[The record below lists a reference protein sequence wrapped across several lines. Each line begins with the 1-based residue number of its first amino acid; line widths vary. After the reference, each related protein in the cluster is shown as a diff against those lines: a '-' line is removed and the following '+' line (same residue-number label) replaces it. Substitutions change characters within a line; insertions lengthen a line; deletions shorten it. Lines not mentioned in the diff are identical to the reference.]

1 MFQPSRPPSAY
12 KTPYISDP
20 LSHIG
25 KFGATIIGFKLL
37 TCSSRS
43 VFFPHEARYLAAELP
58 STPAPTT
65 QTSKRSPVIAIL
77 KQPWNGDSTNKRT
90 GDFRESAR
98 FYPYL
103 QIQIWKQDLLVL
115 LLTLLFTSVNL
126 RVKPVLSA
134 VQCKMSSK
142 ASAQAFIFAG
152 TCAVARKPNRLLVKW
167 LILPAGSARKNRLF
181 CSKFCSVPAK
191 GL

>member
-1 MFQPSRPPSAY
+1 MPSFLNIEAFINKLFLPWFLRMFQPSRPPSAY

-25 KFGATIIGFKLL
+25 KFGATIISFKLL

-43 VFFPHEARYLAAELP
+43 IFFPHEARYLAAELP

-65 QTSKRSPVIAIL
+65 QTSKRSPVMAIL

-103 QIQIWKQDLLVL
+103 QVQIWFKKIETRCACSLIDVLVYKRNPSSK
-115 LLTLLFTSVNL
+115 TGSS
-126 RVKPVLSA
+126 RSW
-134 VQCKMSSK
+134 VQCTMSSK
-142 ASAQAFIFAG
+142 ASAQAFIFAE
-152 TCAVARKPNRLLVKW
+152 TRAVAGRPNRL
-167 LILPAGSARKNRLF
+167 G
-181 CSKFCSVPAK
+181 
-191 GL
+191 

>member
-1 MFQPSRPPSAY
+1 MPTFLNIEAFINKLFLPWFLRMFQPSRPPSTY
-12 KTPYISDP
+12 KTPPISDP

-25 KFGATIIGFKLL
+25 KFGATIISFKLL

-65 QTSKRSPVIAIL
+65 QTSKRSPVIAIM

-90 GDFRESAR
+90 GDSRESAR

-103 QIQIWKQDLLVL
+103 QVQIWLKNIKTRFACSLINIV
-115 LLTLLFTSVNL
+115 VYKRN
-126 RVKPVLSA
+126 P
-134 VQCKMSSK
+134 SSK
-142 ASAQAFIFAG
+142 TGSFSSSMHNVEQGLGSSFYFRG
-152 TCAVARKPNRLLVKW
+152 NVRGCADTK
-167 LILPAGSARKNRLF
+167 
-181 CSKFCSVPAK
+181 
-191 GL
+191 

>member
-1 MFQPSRPPSAY
+1 MKHFSPLVSTNVSTIETAQLLQNPIYHWYRN
-12 KTPYISDP
+12 DP

-25 KFGATIIGFKLL
+25 KFGATLISFKLL

-103 QIQIWKQDLLVL
+103 QVQIWLKKIKTRFACSLINVVVYK
-115 LLTLLFTSVNL
+115 SN
-126 RVKPVLSA
+126 P
-134 VQCKMSSK
+134 SSK
-142 ASAQAFIFAG
+142 TGSFSSSMHNVEQGLGSSFYFRGNARG
-152 TCAVARKPNRLLVKW
+152 CAETK
-167 LILPAGSARKNRLF
+167 
-181 CSKFCSVPAK
+181 
-191 GL
+191 